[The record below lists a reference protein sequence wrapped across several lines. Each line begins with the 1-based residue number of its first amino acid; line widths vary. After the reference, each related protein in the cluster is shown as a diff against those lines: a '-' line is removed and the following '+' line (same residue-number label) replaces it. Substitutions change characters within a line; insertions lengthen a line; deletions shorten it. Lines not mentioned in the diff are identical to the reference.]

1 MTYLFSYGTLQDSDI
16 QKELFHRQLLGCPD
30 LLLGFEL
37 SHTKAYGKYP
47 NISKATNL
55 SSNVT
60 GMVYEIL
67 PSELERVDAYEGEA
81 YTRVLV
87 KLRSGKKAWVYLAK

>member
-16 QKELFHRQLLGCPD
+16 QKELFHRQLVGSAD

-37 SHTKAYGKYP
+37 SQKMAYGKYP
-47 NISKATNL
+47 LISKAPGMAPG
-55 SSNVT
+55 VT
-60 GMVYEIL
+60 GMVYEIS
-67 PSELERVDAYEGEA
+67 PRELEQVDAYEGEE

-87 KLRSGKKAWVYLAK
+87 KLQSGKKAWVYIAK